1 MWGNTSLTSV
11 TVRCWR
17 NDSISQLGPKV
28 LAWEGRTA
36 GGKSPCG
43 STFSDHPMDN
53 LTSQPQK
60 NEIRRISKR
69 ILRLADKIPYS
80 MHHKRDFLLHADF
93 LWLRKRHLKRC
104 LFSSV
109 PLVTP
114 RPPGSSYGVESI
126 MGHMGRPSAFYMC
139 KWLPESPTAPYG
151 YRDLTGSKTLKECSV
166 RGHTVVFM
174 RHGYRCG

>member
-1 MWGNTSLTSV
+1 MLNKI
-11 TVRCWR
+11 
-17 NDSISQLGPKV
+17 SISYEV
-28 LAWEGRTA
+28 LFLLCISSQIASGLACYVRKYKLNFRNRELLDKRQHFPTGAESTCLEGRTA

-104 LFSSV
+104 LF
-109 PLVTP
+109 LFGTP
-114 RPPGSSYGVESI
+114 GNSQAVRSI
-126 MGHMGRPSAFYMC
+126 IWC
-139 KWLPESPTAPYG
+139 
-151 YRDLTGSKTLKECSV
+151 
-166 RGHTVVFM
+166 
-174 RHGYRCG
+174 

>member
-1 MWGNTSLTSV
+1 M
-11 TVRCWR
+11 
-17 NDSISQLGPKV
+17 GPKV
-28 LAWEGRTA
+28 LAWNGLEGRTA

-53 LTSQPQK
+53 LTSQLQK
-60 NEIRRISKR
+60 KEIRRISKR

-80 MHHKRDFLLHADF
+80 MHHKRDFYCMRISFGLERDTWNGVSFYL
-93 LWLRKRHLKRC
+93 
-104 LFSSV
+104 V
-109 PLVTP
+109 TLVTP
-114 RPPGSSYGVESI
+114 RPSGSSYGVESI

-139 KWLPESPTAPYG
+139 KWLPESPTSPYG

-174 RHGYRCG
+174 RHGYRCGENAVNR